1 MKNRKLTIVIPC
13 YNEVLNLKKI
23 IDKINFEV
31 DQNNINF
38 IIVNNGSIDDTKKIL
53 DQIKINTNFIKVH
66 HIVRN
71 IGYGN
76 GILEGLKI
84 ANTEFIGWTHADNP
98 KNIDDVIKAYKILNK
113 NNENIFIKG
122 FRTSN
127 RPIIDIFFSYS
138 FNLLSSIFLKKI
150 LWEITAQPTIFNKK
164 FFANF
169 KNAPIDFSLDLYSLY
184 MAKKNKLKILRMK
197 TEYKVRLKGKSK
209 WNTGLKSKIILSI
222 KYIKYIIKLKKY
234 N

>member
-1 MKNRKLTIVIPC
+1 MILTIVIPC

-23 IDKINFEV
+23 IDKINYEV
-31 DQNNINF
+31 IRNRIKF
-38 IIVNNGSIDDTKKIL
+38 IIVNNGSEDETKNIL
-53 DQIKINTNFIKVH
+53 KEISINSDFIRIH
-66 HIVRN
+66 HINKN

-98 KNIDDVIKAYKILNK
+98 KNIDDVINAHKILQK
-113 NNENIFIKG
+113 NNKNIFIKG

-127 RPIIDIFFSYS
+127 RPLLDLFFSFS
-138 FNLLSSIFLKKI
+138 FNILASTILKKL

-164 FFANF
+164 NLINF

-184 MAKKNKLKILRMK
+184 IAKKNNMKISRIK
-197 TEYKVRLKGKSK
+197 TKYKERLKGKSK
-209 WNTGLKSKIILSI
+209 WNTGLKSKIKLSI
-222 KYIKYIIKLKKY
+222 SYIKYMIKLRKF